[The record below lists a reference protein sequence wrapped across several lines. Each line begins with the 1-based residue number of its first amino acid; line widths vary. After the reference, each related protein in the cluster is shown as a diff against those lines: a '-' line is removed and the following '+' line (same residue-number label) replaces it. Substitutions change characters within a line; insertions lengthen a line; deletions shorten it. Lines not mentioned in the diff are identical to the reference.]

1 MARNLFSQGAF
12 CKRGTDQ
19 ISLGAASGVGA
30 GTATGAGTGTGVGT
44 GMGAGAARE
53 VYLLLIVLWHLGET
67 ACNQPD
73 LGPSQLHPI
82 AIYQY
87 QSFSAK
93 HGQL

>member
-1 MARNLFSQGAF
+1 MARNLFLQGAF

-19 ISLGAASGVGA
+19 IRLGVASGA
-30 GTATGAGTGTGVGT
+30 GTRTGTGAGPGIGT
-44 GMGAGAARE
+44 GAGATRE
-53 VYLLLIVLWHLGET
+53 VNLLLIVLWHLGET

-87 QSFSAK
+87 QSFSAE

>member
-19 ISLGAASGVGA
+19 IRL
-30 GTATGAGTGTGVGT
+30 GT
-44 GMGAGAARE
+44 GMGAGAGTRTGMGVGPGIGTGVGADRE
-53 VYLLLIVLWHLGET
+53 VNLLLIVLWHLGET

-87 QSFSAK
+87 QSFSAE

>member
-1 MARNLFSQGAF
+1 MARNLFLQGAF

-19 ISLGAASGVGA
+19 IRSGAASGVGTRT
-30 GTATGAGTGTGVGT
+30 GTGVGPGIGTGVGT
-44 GMGAGAARE
+44 GVGAARE
-53 VYLLLIVLWHLGET
+53 VNLLLIVLWHLGET